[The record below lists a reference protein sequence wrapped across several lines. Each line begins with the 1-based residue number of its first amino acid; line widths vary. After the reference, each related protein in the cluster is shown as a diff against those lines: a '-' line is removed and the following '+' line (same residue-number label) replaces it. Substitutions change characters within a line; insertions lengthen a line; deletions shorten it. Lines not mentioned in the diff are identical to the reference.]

1 MNSEVPPIPESN
13 NSKLES
19 TKPAD
24 KPLEELKV
32 ESTSDFD
39 DAWLEDDTDNIVDLT
54 IEPENE
60 PIESES
66 ELTSSTIIE
75 PDLSDRNE
83 ATEFTATDI
92 SSEQDTQL
100 LEQPL
105 ENTSEQDTEDTKPLE
120 KTSVVEDSEIAKQPS
135 ESLDE
140 PELFVDSWLD
150 ELKSD
155 PPSATPTQD
164 IPLTTQHK
172 EVNELEERK
181 AVLQSE
187 IEALK
192 AQKEQM
198 LLQQVRE
205 VRENMA
211 QIVEEGTKELKERK
225 AKLQIEIE
233 KLERRKDRTNQE
245 MRANFAGSSQE
256 LAVKVQG
263 FKEYLV
269 GSLQD
274 LARAAEKLDLAKNEA
289 TPARTSTRERS
300 RDNRIATGSSSREN
314 RDRSRSDRRE
324 RLSRDTRDT
333 RDTRGSRSSNRNSIS
348 SASQDRF
355 SEPTFAD
362 QSRRIRQLIDKY
374 LNSPNYYGSPW
385 QLRRTFE
392 QIHAKKV
399 QDWFFVQGGRGAVNT
414 MGSRLQNILV
424 ASAAISILHSLYG
437 DRCRVLVLTDTPENL
452 GEWRRGLQDCLGI
465 SRANFG
471 SNRGVTLFDSPE
483 VAVQRAER
491 LIEDKLLPVIIID
504 ETDELLNLSV
514 LKFPLWL
521 AFASSNKQSASNYLY

>member
-1 MNSEVPPIPESN
+1 MNSEVPPISN
-13 NSKLES
+13 DNSKFES
-19 TKPAD
+19 TKPVE

-39 DAWLEDDTDNIVDLT
+39 DAWLEDDVDDIVDVVDVT
-54 IEPENE
+54 
-60 PIESES
+60 IESENES
-66 ELTSSTIIE
+66 QQSDRLSTNSTIIE
-75 PDLSDRNE
+75 LDVAEPNE
-83 ATEFTATDI
+83 TAELTGTEVA
-92 SSEQDTQL
+92 SEQETEL

-105 ENTSEQDTEDTKPLE
+105 KNPSEQNENTKPPVKAEDLESAEQASD
-120 KTSVVEDSEIAKQPS
+120 
-135 ESLDE
+135 ESSDE

-155 PPSATPTQD
+155 PPPATPTQN
-164 IPLTTQHK
+164 ISLTTRDE
-172 EVNELEERK
+172 EVNELEEQK
-181 AVLQSE
+181 AALQNE
-187 IEALK
+187 IKALK
-192 AQKEQM
+192 ARKEQM
-198 LLQQVRE
+198 LLEQVKE

-211 QIVEEGTKELKERK
+211 QIVAEGTKELKERK
-225 AKLQIEIE
+225 ARLQIEIE
-233 KLERRKDRTNQE
+233 KLERRKDRINQE
-245 MRANFAGSSQE
+245 MRASFAGSSQE

-274 LARAAEKLDLAKNEA
+274 LARAAEKLDLAKNEVN
-289 TPARTSTRERS
+289 PARSSARVRS
-300 RDNRIATGSSSREN
+300 RDEDMAIGSPN
-314 RDRSRSDRRE
+314 RDRSRGGSRRE
-324 RLSRDTRDT
+324 RQTTRDT
-333 RDTRGSRSSNRNSIS
+333 RDIRASRSSNRNSIS
-348 SASQDRF
+348 SASQSQF

-399 QDWFFVQGGRGAVNT
+399 QDWFFVQGGRGAVDS

-483 VAVQRAER
+483 VTVQRAER
-491 LIEDKLLPVIIID
+491 LIDDKLLPVIIID

>member
-1 MNSEVPPIPESN
+1 MNSEVPPISDD
-13 NSKLES
+13 NSKFES
-19 TKPAD
+19 TQPAE

-39 DAWLEDDTDNIVDLT
+39 DAWSEDDVDEVIDVVDVT
-54 IEPENE
+54 
-60 PIESES
+60 IESENES
-66 ELTSSTIIE
+66 PQSDRSSTNSTIIE
-75 PDLSDRNE
+75 PDIAESDE
-83 ATEFTATDI
+83 ATELITTEIA
-92 SSEQDTQL
+92 SEQETEL
-100 LEQPL
+100 IEQPL
-105 ENTSEQDTEDTKPLE
+105 RNTPEQNIEDPKSSAFTDDLE
-120 KTSVVEDSEIAKQPS
+120 DIEQASN
-135 ESLDE
+135 ESSDE

-155 PPSATPTQD
+155 PPPATPSQNTSLAGQD
-164 IPLTTQHK
+164 E
-172 EVNELEERK
+172 EVNELEKQK
-181 AVLQSE
+181 AVLQNE

-192 AQKEQM
+192 VQKEQM
-198 LLQQVRE
+198 LLQQVKE

-225 AKLQIEIE
+225 ARLQIEIE
-233 KLERRKDRTNQE
+233 KLERRKDRINQE
-245 MRANFAGSSQE
+245 MRASFAGSSQE

-289 TPARTSTRERS
+289 NSTRSSARVRS
-300 RDNRIATGSSSREN
+300 RDEGMPMGNPN
-314 RDRSRSDRRE
+314 RDRSRGVSRRDRQ
-324 RLSRDTRDT
+324 TRDT
-333 RDTRGSRSSNRNSIS
+333 RDNRGSRSSNRNSIA
-348 SASQDRF
+348 SASQGQF

-374 LNSPNYYGSPW
+374 LNNPNYYGSPW

-399 QDWFFVQGGRGAVNT
+399 QDWFFVQGGRGAVDS